1 MMDARSVKKSR
12 FVIMLMSLLRIN
24 FHFGTNI
31 AIFFKNIAIIR
42 CFFLRILS
50 FLNIIVEL
58 PMFSASYFIVS
69 INYNY
74 LCNDKT

>member
-1 MMDARSVKKSR
+1 
-12 FVIMLMSLLRIN
+12 MLMSFLRVN

-31 AIFFKNIAIIR
+31 AIFFKNITIIR

-50 FLNIIVEL
+50 FLNIKVEL
-58 PMFSASYFIVS
+58 PMFSASYFVVS
-69 INYNY
+69 INCNY